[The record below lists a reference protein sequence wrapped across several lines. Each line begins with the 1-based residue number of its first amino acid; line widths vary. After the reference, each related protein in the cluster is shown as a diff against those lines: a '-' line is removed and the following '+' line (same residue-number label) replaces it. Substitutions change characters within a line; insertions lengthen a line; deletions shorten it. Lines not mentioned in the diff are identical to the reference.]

1 MSPIYEY
8 SCPKCE
14 RLFERI
20 ELSIQDIPTS
30 QCPLCLGVGTRVMS
44 IPSVVCELFNESHIH
59 KLPDWQKRQAKAKV
73 QDARTRKMLPPIPG
87 DRGMN
92 TREYAFEFGKA
103 EMEKL
108 NKKAQLDN
116 I

>member
-1 MSPIYEY
+1 MSA
-8 SCPKCE
+8 
-14 RLFERI
+14 
-20 ELSIQDIPTS
+20 
-30 QCPLCLGVGTRVMS
+30 
-44 IPSVVCELFNESHIH
+44 PSVVYEIFNERAVH

-73 QDARTRKMLPPIPG
+73 QDARTRKMLPPLPG
-87 DRGMN
+87 DRGAS
-92 TREYAFEFGKA
+92 TKEYAFEFGKT

>member
-1 MSPIYEY
+1 MSA
-8 SCPKCE
+8 
-14 RLFERI
+14 
-20 ELSIQDIPTS
+20 
-30 QCPLCLGVGTRVMS
+30 
-44 IPSVVCELFNESHIH
+44 PSVVYEIFNERAVH

-73 QDARTRKMLPPIPG
+73 QDARTRKMLPPLPG
-87 DRGMN
+87 DRGAS
-92 TREYAFEFGKA
+92 TKEYMFEFGKT